1 MAPKETRGEELVA
14 ILRRQAP
21 DLEALFRQYGV
32 SPDEAYGVLDQAV
45 LEVQLRCHRA
55 ADMEGRLM
63 RSVERGCV
71 ALLED
76 RRRDALEAP
85 DRTPARKE
93 ARREAP
99 SPRPDRRRD

>member
-14 ILRRQAP
+14 ILRRRAP
-21 DLEALFRQYGV
+21 DLEALFRRYGV

-45 LEVQLRCHRA
+45 LEVQLRCHRT

-63 RSVERGCV
+63 RSAERGCI

-76 RRRDALEAP
+76 RRREALETP
-85 DRTPARKE
+85 DREPARKE
-93 ARREAP
+93 GRRKAR
-99 SPRPDRRRD
+99 SPKVGRPRD

>member
-21 DLEALFRQYGV
+21 DLEALFRRYGV

-76 RRRDALEAP
+76 RRRGALQGL
-85 DRTPARKE
+85 DQNL
-93 ARREAP
+93 ARREGERVGR
-99 SPRPDRRRD
+99 SPRTGRRRD